1 LARQTPGD
9 MFKLAMQP
17 AESVAP
23 LLSVLVPVYNEAHTI
38 REILVRVARV
48 PVPKAVIVVD
58 DASTD
63 GTTEILRDLEASP
76 QVLGQES
83 GATRF
88 GFEVIVHEKNR
99 GKGAAIRTGLARV
112 TGDMVIVQDADLEY
126 DPSDY
131 LKLIQPILDG
141 KADVVYGSRFLGYP
155 RRVLFFWHT
164 VGNNILTLISNML
177 SNLNLTDVETGYK
190 VFRTEVIKSVRLR
203 CDRFGFEPEITAK
216 IARGGWRI
224 YEVPISYAGRT
235 YAEGKKINWKDGV
248 SALWTIIRFNLLTDG
263 TDHAATT
270 LRRVSRLSRYNT
282 WLYEQISP
290 FVGRRI
296 LEVGAGLG
304 TMTRYLLDRDLVV
317 ASDIN
322 PRYLGALQATLGTR
336 HNLVVQP
343 FDLNGPVP
351 EWVAKYSLDTV
362 MCLNVLEHIEDDE
375 AVLRRLYDALPR
387 HGRVLLIVPAMR
399 TLYGNIDEAIGH
411 FRRYEPDE
419 LSAKLRRAGF
429 VVEAARHFNFIG
441 VPGWFLNGRLLRR
454 KTVPGLQ
461 ARLNDLLVPVL
472 RLERHFRLPFGMSL
486 LAVGRK
492 G

>member
-1 LARQTPGD
+1 MHA
-9 MFKLAMQP
+9 
-17 AESVAP
+17 AENAAS
-23 LLSVLVPVYNEAHTI
+23 LLSVVVPVYNEAHTI
-38 REILVRVARV
+38 REILGRVARV
-48 PVPKAVIVVD
+48 PIPKAVIVVD
-58 DASTD
+58 DGSTD
-63 GTTEILRDLEASP
+63 GTTQILRDLEASP
-76 QVLGQES
+76 QALTRES
-83 GATRF
+83 GAIPF
-88 GFEVIVHEKNR
+88 GFEVVVHEKNR

-112 TGDMVIVQDADLEY
+112 TGDMVIIQDADLEY
-126 DPSDY
+126 DPSEY
-131 LKLIQPILDG
+131 PKLIQPILDG

-155 RRVLFFWHT
+155 RRVLFFWHA
-164 VGNNILTLISNML
+164 VGNNFLTLVSNMF
-177 SNLNLTDVETGYK
+177 SNLNLTDMESGYK
-190 VFRTEVIKSVRLR
+190 VFRTEVVKSIRLR

-248 SALWTIIRFNLLTDG
+248 GALWTIIRFNLLTEGADY
-263 TDHAATT
+263 AATT
-270 LRRVSRLSRYNT
+270 LRRVSQLSRYNA

-304 TMTRYLLDRDLVV
+304 TMTRYLLDREQVV

-322 PRYLGALQATLGTR
+322 PRYLDALRATLGSR
-336 HNLVVQP
+336 HNVVVQQL
-343 FDLNGPVP
+343 DLNAPVP
-351 EWVAKYSLDTV
+351 EWVATCSLDTV

-375 AVLRRLYDALPR
+375 AVLRRFHDALAP

-399 TLYGNIDEAIGH
+399 MLYGTIDETIGH
-411 FRRYEPDE
+411 FRRYERDE

-429 VVEAARHFNFIG
+429 QVEEARYINLIG

-472 RLERHFRLPFGMSL
+472 RLERHFRPSFGMSL

>member
-1 LARQTPGD
+1 MHA
-9 MFKLAMQP
+9 
-17 AESVAP
+17 AENAAS
-23 LLSVLVPVYNEAHTI
+23 LLSVVVPVYNEAHTI
-38 REILVRVARV
+38 REILGRVARV
-48 PVPKAVIVVD
+48 PVPKVVIVVD
-58 DASTD
+58 DGSTD
-63 GTTEILRDLEASP
+63 GTTQILRDLEASP
-76 QVLGQES
+76 QVLTRES
-83 GATRF
+83 GAIPF
-88 GFEVIVHEKNR
+88 SFEVVVHEKNR

-112 TGDMVIVQDADLEY
+112 TGDMVIIQDADLEY
-126 DPSDY
+126 DPSEY
-131 LKLIQPILDG
+131 PKLIQPILDG

-155 RRVLFFWHT
+155 RRVLFFWHA
-164 VGNNILTLISNML
+164 VGNNFLTLVSNMF
-177 SNLNLTDVETGYK
+177 SNLNLTDMESGYK
-190 VFRTEVIKSVRLR
+190 VFRTEVVKSIRLR

-248 SALWTIIRFNLLTDG
+248 GALWTIIRFNLLTEG
-263 TDHAATT
+263 ADHAATT
-270 LRRVSRLSRYNT
+270 LQRVSQLSRYNA

-304 TMTRYLLDRDLVV
+304 TMTRYLLDLD
-317 ASDIN
+317 A
-322 PRYLGALQATLGTR
+322 
-336 HNLVVQP
+336 
-343 FDLNGPVP
+343 PVP
-351 EWVAKYSLDTV
+351 EWVEKYSLDTV

-375 AVLRRLYDALPR
+375 AVLRRFHDALSPR
-387 HGRVLLIVPAMR
+387 GRVLLIVPAMR
-399 TLYGNIDEAIGH
+399 MLYGTIDETIGH
-411 FRRYEPDE
+411 FRRYERDE

-429 VVEAARHFNFIG
+429 QVEEARYINLIG

-472 RLERHFRLPFGMSL
+472 RLERYFRPSFGMSL

>member
-1 LARQTPGD
+1 MHA
-9 MFKLAMQP
+9 
-17 AESVAP
+17 AENAAS
-23 LLSVLVPVYNEAHTI
+23 LLSVVVPVYNEAHTI
-38 REILVRVARV
+38 REILGRVARV
-48 PVPKAVIVVD
+48 PIPKAVIVVD
-58 DASTD
+58 DGSTD
-63 GTTEILRDLEASP
+63 GTTQILRDLEASP
-76 QVLGQES
+76 QVLTRES
-83 GATRF
+83 GAIPF
-88 GFEVIVHEKNR
+88 GFEVVVHEKNR

-112 TGDMVIVQDADLEY
+112 TGDMVIIQDADLEY
-126 DPSDY
+126 DPSEY
-131 LKLIQPILDG
+131 PKLIQPILDG

-164 VGNNILTLISNML
+164 VGNNFLTLVSNMF
-177 SNLNLTDVETGYK
+177 SNLNLTDMECGYK
-190 VFRTEVIKSVRLR
+190 VFRTEVVKSMRLR

-235 YAEGKKINWKDGV
+235 YA
-248 SALWTIIRFNLLTDG
+248 
-263 TDHAATT
+263 ATT
-270 LRRVSRLSRYNT
+270 LRRVSQLSRYNA

-304 TMTRYLLDRDLVV
+304 TMTTYLLDRELVV

-322 PRYLGALQATLGTR
+322 PRYLDALRATLGSR
-336 HNLVVQP
+336 HNVVVQQL
-343 FDLNGPVP
+343 DLNAPVP
-351 EWVAKYSLDTV
+351 EWVAKCSLDTI

-375 AVLRRLYDALPR
+375 GVLRRLHDALSP
-387 HGRVLLIVPAMR
+387 HGCVLLIVPAMR
-399 TLYGNIDEAIGH
+399 MLYGTIDETIGH
-411 FRRYEPDE
+411 FRRYQRDE

-429 VVEAARHFNFIG
+429 LVEEARYINLIG
-441 VPGWFLNGRLLRR
+441 VPGWFLSGRLLRR
-454 KTVPGLQ
+454 KTVTGLQ

-472 RLERHFRLPFGMSL
+472 RLERHFRPSFGMSL

>member
-1 LARQTPGD
+1 MRA
-9 MFKLAMQP
+9 
-17 AESVAP
+17 AENAAS
-23 LLSVLVPVYNEAHTI
+23 LLSVVVPVYNEAHTI
-38 REILVRVARV
+38 REILGRVARV
-48 PVPKAVIVVD
+48 PIPKAVIVVD
-58 DASTD
+58 DGSTD
-63 GTTEILRDLEASP
+63 GTTQILRDLEASP
-76 QVLGQES
+76 QVLTRES
-83 GATRF
+83 GAIPF
-88 GFEVIVHEKNR
+88 GFEVVVHEKNR

-112 TGDMVIVQDADLEY
+112 TGNMVIIQDADLEY
-126 DPSDY
+126 DPSEY
-131 LKLIQPILDG
+131 PKLIQPILDG

-164 VGNNILTLISNML
+164 VGNNFLTLVSNMF
-177 SNLNLTDVETGYK
+177 SNLNLTDMESGYK
-190 VFRTEVIKSVRLR
+190 VFRTEVVKSIRLR

-235 YAEGKKINWKDGV
+235 YAEGKKVNWKDGV
-248 SALWTIIRFNLLTDG
+248 GALWTIIRFNLLTEG
-263 TDHAATT
+263 ADHAATT
-270 LRRVSRLSRYNT
+270 LRRVAQLSRYNA

-304 TMTRYLLDRDLVV
+304 TMTRYLLDCEQVV

-322 PRYLGALQATLGTR
+322 PRYLDALRATLGGR
-336 HNLVVQP
+336 HNVVVQQL
-343 FDLNGPVP
+343 DLNAPVP
-351 EWVAKYSLDTV
+351 EWVATYSLDTV

-375 AVLRRLYDALPR
+375 AVLRRFHDALSL

-399 TLYGNIDEAIGH
+399 MLYGTIDETIGH
-411 FRRYEPDE
+411 FRRYECDE

-429 VVEAARHFNFIG
+429 QVEEARYINLIG

-472 RLERHFRLPFGMSL
+472 RLERHFRPPFGMSL

>member
-1 LARQTPGD
+1 MRA
-9 MFKLAMQP
+9 
-17 AESVAP
+17 AENAAS
-23 LLSVLVPVYNEAHTI
+23 LLSVVVPVYNEAHTI
-38 REILVRVARV
+38 REILGRVARV
-48 PVPKAVIVVD
+48 PIPKAVIVVD
-58 DASTD
+58 DGSTD
-63 GTTEILRDLEASP
+63 GTTQILRDLEASP
-76 QVLGQES
+76 QVLTRES
-83 GATRF
+83 GAIPF
-88 GFEVIVHEKNR
+88 GFEVVVHEKNR

-112 TGDMVIVQDADLEY
+112 TGDMVIIQDADLEY
-126 DPSDY
+126 DPSEY
-131 LKLIQPILDG
+131 PKLIQPILDG

-164 VGNNILTLISNML
+164 VGNNFLTLVSNMF
-177 SNLNLTDVETGYK
+177 SNLNLTDMESGYK
-190 VFRTEVIKSVRLR
+190 VFRTEVVKSIRLR

-248 SALWTIIRFNLLTDG
+248 GALWTIIRFNLLTEG
-263 TDHAATT
+263 ADHAATT
-270 LRRVSRLSRYNT
+270 LQRVSQLSRYNA

-304 TMTRYLLDRDLVV
+304 TMTRYLLDREQVV

-322 PRYLGALQATLGTR
+322 PRYLDALRATLGSR
-336 HNLVVQP
+336 HNVVVQQL
-343 FDLNGPVP
+343 DLNAPVP
-351 EWVAKYSLDTV
+351 EWVAKCCLDTI

-375 AVLRRLYDALPR
+375 AVLRRLHDALSP

-399 TLYGNIDEAIGH
+399 MLYGTIDETIGH
-411 FRRYEPDE
+411 FRRYERDE

-429 VVEAARHFNFIG
+429 LVEEARYINLIG

-454 KTVPGLQ
+454 KSVPGLQ

-472 RLERHFRLPFGMSL
+472 RLERHFRPSFGMSL